1 MYNITKQNPF
11 TASLVMATSAMLV
24 GVLMYVLL
32 EPAVVGAQSN
42 VNTFRVNQTIGA
54 EIAFST
60 TQDSDITLL
69 NNGVASIGGATGGT
83 ATGTATVAVTSNNLS
98 GYKIDI
104 NFSDNTPMRHENT
117 VNTIANYGTT
127 TPDLN
132 MNIEPNLSGFAY
144 SASSSNAVTA
154 FSNCYSGS
162 PSADECY
169 MMHGTP
175 SGTYTIVDSND
186 VAVGEKTQ
194 VGFKVMVAPDS
205 GLVNGAYQATTTLTA
220 TNNP

>member
-1 MYNITKQNPF
+1 MYNITKQNPVIASMIAAV
-11 TASLVMATSAMLV
+11 ASLVIGLLV
-24 GVLMYVLL
+24 YVSM
-32 EPAVVGAQSN
+32 EPVVAGADT
-42 VNTFRVNQTIGA
+42 NTFRVNQTIGA

-83 ATGTATVAVTSNNLS
+83 ATGTATVAVTSNNSS

-104 NFSDNTPMRHENT
+104 NFSDNTPMRHSNG
-117 VNTIANYGTT
+117 VNTIANYATN

-144 SASSSNAVTA
+144 SVSSTNAVAA
-154 FSNCYSGS
+154 FSGCYSGA
-162 PSADECY
+162 PTVDECFV
-169 MMHGTP
+169 MHGTP
-175 SGTYTIVDSND
+175 SGTNEIVNKGSGT
-186 VAVGEKTQ
+186 ATAEETQ
-194 VGFKVMVAPDS
+194 IGFKVIVAADS
-205 GLVNGAYQATTTLTA
+205 GLVNGTYQATTTLTA